1 MRTLG
6 MTVLA
11 IGLTLGGCTARELAW
26 MVPRASVGF
35 ALRTHE
41 GQVASA
47 GFVTL
52 TAPLERAGG
61 RGRALRSSGGER
73 LRLLGAPSPCRLAE
87 ACRWEGRAR
96 AGTLADLRDDASL
109 IEGAP

>member
-1 MRTLG
+1 VA
-6 MTVLA
+6 VLA
-11 IGLTLGGCTARELAW
+11 ACCSGGCTVREIAW

-41 GQVASA
+41 GQVAGA

-52 TAPLERAGG
+52 TTPTEPQARMP
-61 RGRALRSSGGER
+61 RALSPGRPV
-73 LRLLGAPSPCRLAE
+73 RLLGRAAPCRVSE

-96 AGTLADLRDDASL
+96 AGTVADLAEELES
-109 IEGAP
+109 EVAP